1 MTYCDQGI
9 QAAIEEVK
17 QTNQNNNATHQPE
30 RGLFNDDNDQN
41 S

>member
-9 QAAIEEVK
+9 QASIEEVK
-17 QTNQNNNATHQPE
+17 QTNQNNNATLQPE